1 MKKDLFGRIKI
12 STILVIGV
20 CAVVAFMLWLF
31 FNVIET
37 GGIPLS

>member
-1 MKKDLFGRIKI
+1 MKKDIFGIKI

-31 FNVIET
+31 FNILEI
-37 GGIPLS
+37 GNIPVS